1 MKKYKLECWY
11 RYAGANEKEFL
22 TFNCEAKDLES
33 AENMAREENSA
44 LNFFKIEIKSVTP
57 ISVIEKIDFLIE
69 LATSVD
75 NNFLKNKLTQI
86 KAELC

>member
-11 RYAGANEKEFL
+11 RYAGGNEKEFL
-22 TFNCEAKDLES
+22 SFNCEAKDLES
-33 AENMAREENSA
+33 AENMARQENNA
-44 LNFFKIEIKSVTP
+44 LHFFKIEIKSVVP
-57 ISVIEKIDFLIE
+57 ISLINKIDFLIE

-75 NNFLKNKLTQI
+75 HSFSKNKLTEI